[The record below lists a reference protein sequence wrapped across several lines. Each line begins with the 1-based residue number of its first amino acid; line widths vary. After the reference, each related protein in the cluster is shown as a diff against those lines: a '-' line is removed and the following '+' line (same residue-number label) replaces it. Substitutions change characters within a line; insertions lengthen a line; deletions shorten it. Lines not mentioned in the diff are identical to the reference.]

1 MQKFHMI
8 FKFKNKA
15 IMKNEK
21 IEKNIIDLYG
31 YSIGQ
36 INNNFGL
43 ITYKKENNNSI
54 TFFIKR
60 ERNES
65 IFPIQKIKYLID
77 VKEIKLFGEEFVK
90 RTYKKCRI
98 IINNKENKL
107 MANYRIKKEKYF
119 LKIKLKYLD
128 IILSLCKM
136 FFECS
141 SLTYINDN
149 FKLKTKYIKNISDMF
164 YK

>member
-1 MQKFHMI
+1 MQKFYMI
-8 FKFKNKA
+8 FKFKNKE
-15 IMKNEK
+15 IKKSENIGK
-21 IEKNIIDLYG
+21 DIIDIYK

-43 ITYKKENNNSI
+43 ITFKKENNDSI
-54 TFFIKR
+54 ALFIKR

-65 IFPIQKIKYLID
+65 IFPIQKIKYLINE
-77 VKEIKLFGEEFVK
+77 KEIKLFGEEFVK
-90 RTYKKCRI
+90 KNYKKCRI

-107 MANYRIKKEKYF
+107 MVNYRITKEKYF
-119 LKIKLKYLD
+119 LKIKIKYID

-141 SLTYINDN
+141 SLDYINDN
-149 FKLKTKYIKNISDMF
+149 LKLKTKYINIL
-164 YK
+164 KT